1 MDQQQLV
8 AFERIVREGSF
19 NRAARLLGVSQ
30 ATISVRIQALEKELA
45 GPLFVRG
52 GLRAALTESGEAFL
66 PYARRALDVIAAGRE
81 AAWHAPAGREG
92 RVVVGAVDSIV
103 DGFLVPV
110 VARYVRE
117 HPRVALSIR
126 TGHTPQIVQELA
138 DGIVRL
144 GLVTW
149 QYATGAVGLEA
160 LARFHEPLV
169 AVVAP
174 AHPLATRGPL
184 AVAQVLAGGDPYHE
198 TVWGTADDGRLAR
211 ATGRGGGSQEFPHG
225 LMRQLILR
233 GIGAGFLP
241 RPLVQDDLAGGRL
254 VALPLADGDDLSRE
268 LALVRHASADP
279 LPHAA
284 RDLVAIVQAEVARLR

>member
-30 ATISVRIQALEKELA
+30 ATISVRIQALERELG

-52 GLRAALTESGEAFL
+52 GRRAALTEAGEAFL

-117 HPRVALSIR
+117 HPRVALSI
-126 TGHTPQIVQELA
+126 
-138 DGIVRL
+138 
-144 GLVTW
+144 
-149 QYATGAVGLEA
+149 
-160 LARFHEPLV
+160 
-169 AVVAP
+169 
-174 AHPLATRGPL
+174 
-184 AVAQVLAGGDPYHE
+184 
-198 TVWGTADDGRLAR
+198 
-211 ATGRGGGSQEFPHG
+211 
-225 LMRQLILR
+225 
-233 GIGAGFLP
+233 
-241 RPLVQDDLAGGRL
+241 
-254 VALPLADGDDLSRE
+254 
-268 LALVRHASADP
+268 
-279 LPHAA
+279 
-284 RDLVAIVQAEVARLR
+284 